1 MATEAT
7 EPLLDGRYQWE
18 HTSRGAGGVRGRRFF
33 SFGLRR
39 PNRQPWRFAGE
50 SVRWRAKPVRK
61 AHVSSVCPGHN
72 ARPKPFIWTA
82 VLLTLGES
90 HAGKSCVEGWRG
102 TSEACP
108 TCSRRPRNDE
118 RDESCSEQGGTD
130 DQDSLAGTHP
140 AARRDACSSVFM
152 SCGPVCRSAA
162 RTPCNAA
169 KSRQQQR
176 DGRRLRYGLLD
187 RSDVKFAFQ
196 PEGPVDAPAAWEL
209 REGGLGNHAHGA
221 TRFLKSVEKAGEVR
235 IRPWCLIVGRVQIQ
249 LRCPR

>member
-1 MATEAT
+1 VERAAFEAVGSS
-7 EPLLDGRYQWE
+7 PLVCAGPTD
-18 HTSRGAGGVRGRRFF
+18 SRGGLQAKVCDGARSPSGKRMYQACVPATTPGRSR
-33 SFGLRR
+33 
-39 PNRQPWRFAGE
+39 
-50 SVRWRAKPVRK
+50 
-61 AHVSSVCPGHN
+61 SSGP
-72 ARPKPFIWTA
+72 P

-118 RDESCSEQGGTD
+118 RDESCSEHGGTD

-152 SCGPVCRSAA
+152 SCGPVCRPAA